1 MSTVD
6 YAHISLDSE
15 NVPILTGTRIKV
27 VEIVLDHLADGSNA
41 EEIHREYPWLSLGQ
55 IHSALGFYYD
65 HKEEV
70 DRDIA
75 RRLEKVE
82 EIKARWVDSPLAK
95 KLKAL
100 KYPS

>member
-1 MSTVD
+1 
-6 YAHISLDSE
+6 
-15 NVPILTGTRIKV
+15 
-27 VEIVLDHLADGSNA
+27 
-41 EEIHREYPWLSLGQ
+41 
-55 IHSALGFYYD
+55 LGFYYD